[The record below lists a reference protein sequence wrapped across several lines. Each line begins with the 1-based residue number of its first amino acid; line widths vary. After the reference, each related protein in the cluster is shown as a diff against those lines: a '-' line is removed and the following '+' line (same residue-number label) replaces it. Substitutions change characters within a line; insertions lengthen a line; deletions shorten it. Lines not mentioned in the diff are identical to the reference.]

1 MIILEI
7 TEWIIEA
14 FMLGVVMSGGSIFMF
29 ILTLMV
35 YAIKDHKQK

>member
-14 FMLGVVMSGGSIFMF
+14 FMLGIFMIGGSIFMF
-29 ILTLMV
+29 ILTLAV
-35 YAIKDHKQK
+35 YAIKDRKQK